1 MYSVLFHAAEESAS
15 LAGAKGLNLIK
26 LNNHGLPV
34 PDGFIIKTNSFASF
48 LSYHNLQPAEQNLSQ
63 KIKEAS
69 FPLQMEAELLS
80 SFQSLRKTYPS
91 VAVRSSS
98 VAEDLEG
105 ASFAGQYET
114 YLNIKTNEEFLQ
126 AVKECWSSYFAAR
139 VTEYKEEMNE
149 NEEEMPLMA
158 VVVQGLIHSDVSGVI
173 FSENPVSGKTN
184 EMMLTASYGLGEA
197 IVSGLVTPD
206 TFIVDKEN
214 FSIEKTLWAKELQI
228 VPFQEGVIEE
238 PVSEEMAGQ
247 FCPTIIN

>member
-1 MYSVLFHAAEESAS
+1 MDLLLKPTALQAFFHITTCIQ
-15 LAGAKGLNLIK
+15 LN
-26 LNNHGLPV
+26 
-34 PDGFIIKTNSFASF
+34 KTLLTKSKKHRF
-48 LSYHNLQPAEQNLSQ
+48 L
-63 KIKEAS
+63 
-69 FPLQMEAELLS
+69 LQMEAELLS

-114 YLNIKTNEEFLQ
+114 YLNIKTNEEFFQ

-206 TFIVDKEN
+206 TFIVDKETL
-214 FSIEKTLWAKELQI
+214 SIEKSLGMKELQI
-228 VPFQEGVIEE
+228 VPYQEGVIEQASNGGNGWSVLPE
-238 PVSEEMAGQ
+238 
-247 FCPTIIN
+247 

>member
-1 MYSVLFHAAEESAS
+1 
-15 LAGAKGLNLIK
+15 
-26 LNNHGLPV
+26 
-34 PDGFIIKTNSFASF
+34 
-48 LSYHNLQPAEQNLSQ
+48 
-63 KIKEAS
+63 
-69 FPLQMEAELLS
+69 METELLS
-80 SFQSLRKTYPS
+80 SFQSLLKTYPS

-139 VTEYKEEMNE
+139 VTEYKEEMIE

-158 VVVQGLIHSDVSGVI
+158 VVVQGLIHSDISGVI

-184 EMMLTASYGLGEA
+184 EVMMTASYGLGEA

-206 TFIVDKEN
+206 TFIVNKETY
-214 FSIEKTLWAKELQI
+214 SIE
-228 VPFQEGVIEE
+228 
-238 PVSEEMAGQ
+238 
-247 FCPTIIN
+247 NH